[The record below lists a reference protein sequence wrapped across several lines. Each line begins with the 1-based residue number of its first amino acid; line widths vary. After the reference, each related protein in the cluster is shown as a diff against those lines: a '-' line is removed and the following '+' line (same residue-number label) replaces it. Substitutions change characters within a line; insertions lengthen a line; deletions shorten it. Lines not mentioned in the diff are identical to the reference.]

1 MAYKFQ
7 LGAARLSG
15 SSTFEDPATFESSLG
30 ASSLSASAG
39 VSGLTLDIEKA
50 ADVGQKLT
58 VVGVSDLDGGI
69 NVSDTFTVSA
79 AGAVAGAT
87 TIDASGDLTV
97 GSITMS
103 EFAVDSSG
111 NTDVDGTL
119 NVEGVPTFQAGAV
132 FSAGITTAGAVAG
145 ATTISGSG
153 LISGGGLTV
162 GGAVTGGKLVV
173 GSADMSE
180 ADLEQLDG
188 ITAGSAAASKAL
200 VLDSSKNIIGI
211 NNLAAAQLSSSAGL
225 SGHSLDIETA
235 ADVGA
240 KLTVVGV
247 SDLDGGI
254 NVSDTFTVSDA
265 GAVAGATSID
275 ASGDLT
281 VGSITMAEFTV
292 DSSGNTDV
300 DGTLN
305 VEGVP
310 TFQAGAVFSG
320 GITTANA
327 VAGATT
333 ISGSGLI
340 SGGALTVG
348 GAVTGGKLVV
358 GSADMSETDLEK
370 LDGITNGA
378 VAANKAVVVDGS
390 KDIAGCNNV
399 SGSGDARFFAL
410 DVNGSEVIS
419 SALQLKAIASLDA
432 TTEATIEAA
441 IDTLN
446 NLVSAGASG
455 ADLAVKGPLD
465 LEEGLKQNG
474 SVILSDAGALGG
486 LTTISGSGFISGL
499 GLDIETQ
506 ADIAQKLTVHGVS
519 DLDGGI
525 NVDDTFTVSAAGAVA
540 GATTISGSGQISG
553 AKLIIDTNGVI
564 GTAGDANLLTLK
576 NNELSVAGAMKAA
589 GAVSG
594 SGTLQIGGAVTLDG
608 TLELNGVADAAADL
622 AADSLY
628 FLDGDGLVK
637 SERLSD
643 YASSLA
649 GSGLSA
655 ASGVLSVTSN
665 NVSSVVSG
673 STLSEGYNY
682 VAATATA
689 SAGMVLPS
697 APSAGD
703 LVVLKAGAGVSN
715 SNFIEVNTGDNN
727 HKIDGGAGP
736 IRIESPFGAVSL
748 IYVVANDW
756 RIV

>member
-7 LGAARLSG
+7 LGPARLSG
-15 SSTFEDPATFESSLG
+15 STTFEEAATFEDSLA

-50 ADVGQKLT
+50 ADIGQKLT

-69 NVSDTFTVSA
+69 DVNASKFTVSTAGVVVADSSISGAAGTFDALAGTSLALQSGGISA
-79 AGAVAGAT
+79 AGAIAGAT

-103 EFAVDSSG
+103 EFTVDSSG

-132 FSAGITTAGAVAG
+132 FSGGITTANAIAG

-153 LISGGGLTV
+153 ALSAGSVTTIGSI
-162 GGAVTGGKLVV
+162 TGGKLVV

-200 VLDSSKNIIGI
+200 VLDSSKDIAGI
-211 NNLAAAQLSSSAGL
+211 NALSAATLSGSGAV
-225 SGHSLDIETA
+225 SGHSLDIETSA
-235 ADVGA
+235 N
-240 KLTVVGV
+240 
-247 SDLDGGI
+247 I
-254 NVSDTFTVSDA
+254 A
-265 GAVAGATSID
+265 GDID
-275 ASGDLT
+275 SAGDLT
-281 VGSITMAEFTV
+281 VNSITMSEFTV

-327 VAGATT
+327 IAGATT

-358 GSADMSETDLEK
+358 GSADMSEADLEQ
-370 LDGITNGA
+370 LDGITAGA
-378 VAANKAVVVDGS
+378 ASASKALVLDSS
-390 KDIAGCNNV
+390 KDIAGINALSAATL
-399 SGSGDARFFAL
+399 SGSG
-410 DVNGSEVIS
+410 
-419 SALQLKAIASLDA
+419 ALQ
-432 TTEATIEAA
+432 
-441 IDTLN
+441 
-446 NLVSAGASG
+446 V
-455 ADLAVKGPLD
+455 
-465 LEEGLKQNG
+465 
-474 SVILSDAGALGG
+474 GG
-486 LTTISGSGFISGL
+486 
-499 GLDIETQ
+499 
-506 ADIAQKLTVHGVS
+506 TVRF
-519 DLDGGI
+519 D
-525 NVDDTFTVSAAGAVA
+525 
-540 GATTISGSGQISG
+540 
-553 AKLIIDTNGVI
+553 
-564 GTAGDANLLTLK
+564 
-576 NNELSVAGAMKAA
+576 
-589 GAVSG
+589 
-594 SGTLQIGGAVTLDG
+594 
-608 TLELNGVADAAADL
+608 GVADGANSLAHGADMIFYRDDTDKLMKSITFESFMTGAAGEGIEVNANKFRLDIASGGGLKFSGQEVTIEPGDFAGDGLEDNSDNLRVKLDSDSGLARSSDGMKVDL
-622 AADSLY
+622 AATAAGTVAVGADNFAFVDADDGASKNASIVSLISA
-628 FLDGDGLVK
+628 V
-637 SERLSD
+637 
-643 YASSLA
+643 A

-655 ASGVLSVTSN
+655 ASGVLSVTAN
-665 NVSSVVSG
+665 NVNSVVSG
-673 STLSEGYNY
+673 STLSEGYNF

-697 APSAGD
+697 SPSVGD
-703 LVVLKAGAGVSN
+703 FVVLKAGAGVSN
-715 SNFIEVNTGDNN
+715 SNFIAVNTGDSN

-748 IYVVANDW
+748 VYVVANDW